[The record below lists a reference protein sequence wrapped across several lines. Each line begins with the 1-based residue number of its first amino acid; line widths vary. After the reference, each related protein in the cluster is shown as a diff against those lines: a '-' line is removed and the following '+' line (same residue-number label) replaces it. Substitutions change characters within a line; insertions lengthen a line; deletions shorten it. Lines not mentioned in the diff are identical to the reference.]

1 MTLGRQAGGTRRGL
15 ETLLLTGLK
24 PGKIRFMSF
33 NYVSSLFFLFPCS
46 VLPFKNLISC
56 VDDSALNPT
65 DGANGGG
72 EDDEDDGEGEEGEEQ
87 QLHGE
92 GETGEEWGG
101 LRLRIFHQI

>member
-1 MTLGRQAGGTRRGL
+1 
-15 ETLLLTGLK
+15 
-24 PGKIRFMSF
+24 MSF
-33 NYVSSLFFLFPCS
+33 FTLSSHFVLSLFLTILVF
-46 VLPFKNLISC
+46 FKNLISG
-56 VDDSALNPT
+56 VDDPALNPT